1 MKVKDF
7 LKLEKSGAMFI
18 AIDADKRGY
27 LTNKE
32 VLTEADR
39 NIIKQSYGEA
49 WVVGFEPKGKKVI
62 LYISQ
67 L

>member
-18 AIDADKRGY
+18 AVDADRRGY
-27 LTNKE
+27 LTDPE
-32 VLTEADR
+32 VLIEADR
-39 NIIKQSYGEA
+39 NVIKQSYGDA
-49 WVVGFEPKGKKVI
+49 WVVGFEPKGKKVT